1 LTQED
6 DDLPTWEFVG
16 SLSQPVQLY
25 KILPDLLVEQNIK
38 KVAEIVETFTD
49 VPELLVLNIIEMY
62 FIAPVE
68 KFGAKKSSAEVCEH
82 RRKELLSKAF
92 TLPITDS
99 LMIQHLRQI
108 DFSLATRI
116 LDTLFGLVSM
126 VLQSYCSCQSA
137 LMADTVGIRPHTG
150 LV

>member
-1 LTQED
+1 MTKHD
-6 DDLPTWEFVG
+6 DANLPTWEFVG

-25 KILPDLLVEQNIK
+25 QILPDLLVEQNIN

-62 FIAPVE
+62 YIAPTD
-68 KFGAKKSSAEVCEH
+68 KFGGKKSKKCIEEVCEN

-92 TLPITDS
+92 GLPITDS

-108 DFSLATRI
+108 EFSLAKKI
-116 LDTLFGLVSM
+116 LDTLFGLVS
-126 VLQSYCSCQSA
+126 
-137 LMADTVGIRPHTG
+137 
-150 LV
+150 